1 MSSDPRDERLA
12 RTFVR
17 YSLDVQPGERV
28 LLDFRGSSTTGLLR
42 EVVSEVTRAGGVPFP
57 LPGDDGITRRFL
69 REASEEQVRSWGGI
83 HDVLMRQMQCY
94 VRVNG
99 TDNPFDNSD
108 VPEQALKWER
118 EHYMRPVHLEYRV
131 KKTKWVVARYPSSS
145 MAQQARMSREA
156 FAELYYD
163 VCNLD
168 WERFSR
174 AMDPLQRLMERTD
187 RVRLTAR
194 DTDVTFSIK
203 DIGVV
208 KCDGRMNLPDG
219 EVFTAP
225 VRDSVEGVVTYNAG
239 ALYAGTSWDWIRLT
253 FKRGRIAGIEASN
266 DVDKLR
272 NIFATDEGASYIG
285 EFSFGLNPRLRRPIK
300 DTLFDEK
307 IYGSFHTALG
317 QCYENTENGNR
328 SAIHWDLVCIQT
340 AEYGGGNVWMDDRLV
355 RENGHWIHPDLRD
368 VLSPEALTEDAPE
381 PAKVG

>member
-1 MSSDPRDERLA
+1 MSKDPRDEKLA
-12 RTFVR
+12 RTFVK

-28 LLDFRGSSTTGLLR
+28 LLDFRGSSTQGLLR
-42 EVVSEVTRAGGVPFP
+42 ETISEVTRAGGVPFP
-57 LPGDDGITRRFL
+57 LPGDDSLAARFL
-69 REASEEQVRSWGGI
+69 AAANESQVKSWGAI
-83 HDVLMRQMQCY
+83 HDRLMREMQCY
-94 VRVNG
+94 IRVNG
-99 TDNPFDNSD
+99 TDNPFDLSD
-108 VPEQALKWER
+108 VPEDALKWER

-131 KKTKWVVARYPSSS
+131 KNTKWVVARYPSAS
-145 MAQQARMSREA
+145 MSQQARMSREA
-156 FAELYYD
+156 FARLYYE
-163 VCNLD
+163 VCDLD

-174 AMDPLQRLMERTD
+174 AMDPLKALMERTD
-187 RVRLTAR
+187 QVRLTAK

-225 VRDSVEGVVTYNAG
+225 VRDSVNGVITYNAG

-253 FKRGRIAGIEASN
+253 FRKGRIADIEASN

-272 NIFATDEGASYIG
+272 RIFATDDGASYIG
-285 EFSFGLNPRLRRPIK
+285 EFSFGLNPKLHRAIK

-317 QCYENTENGNR
+317 QCYETTENGNR

-340 AEYGGGNVWMDDRLV
+340 DAYGGGNVWLDGRLA
-355 RENGHWIHPDLRD
+355 RENGHWVHPDVRD
-368 VLSPEALTEDAPE
+368 VLSIESLTSAVREAETLA
-381 PAKVG
+381 